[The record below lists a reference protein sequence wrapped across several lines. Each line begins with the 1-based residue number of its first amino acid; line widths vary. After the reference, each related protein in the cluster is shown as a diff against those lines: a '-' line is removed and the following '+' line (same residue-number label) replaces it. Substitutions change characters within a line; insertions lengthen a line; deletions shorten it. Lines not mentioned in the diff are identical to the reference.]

1 MADREKTKMPE
12 NSTSNATFPILQT
25 YIDTNNPSTVI
36 VNKIQNM
43 RTCHPS
49 HTEVNEKCMPHMCFS
64 LTSQW

>member
-25 YIDTNNPSTVI
+25 YIDTNNPSSVI
-36 VNKIQNM
+36 VNKIQNK

-49 HTEVNEKCMPHMCFS
+49 YTGVFSYHPHFPPYCELKMS
-64 LTSQW
+64 